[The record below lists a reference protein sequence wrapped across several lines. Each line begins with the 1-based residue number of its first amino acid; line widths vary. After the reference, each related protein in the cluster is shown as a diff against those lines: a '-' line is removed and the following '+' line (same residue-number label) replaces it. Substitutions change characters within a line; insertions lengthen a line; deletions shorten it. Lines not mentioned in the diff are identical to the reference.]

1 MLFSLSTDRAQAIDK
16 CRCAT
21 MLRAGETT
29 ALRNGEIAMEIIVLL
44 FIVREMIVLWST
56 LVVFMAD

>member
-44 FIVREMIVLWST
+44 VIGEI
-56 LVVFMAD
+56 

>member
-44 FIVREMIVLWST
+44 VLERDDRS
-56 LVVFMAD
+56 VVYTSSFMAD

>member
-1 MLFSLSTDRAQAIDK
+1 
-16 CRCAT
+16 

-44 FIVREMIVLWST
+44 VLERDDRS
-56 LVVFMAD
+56 VVYTSSFMAD